1 LRVYFAPPWH
11 SSGEDEKLG
20 VVFVGTP
27 GIPEHLKPYVTQW
40 AGDPAV
46 VDGQLVAPAPQT
58 SHVLGGPPVSG
69 PVVLPELPGVPA
81 ASKQVRVVQLDPQW
95 DNERQLYYADLELT
109 PANRAYLP
117 FIRLALCRY
126 QPHSMSGLEMSQVR
140 LADFAQ
146 LAPDRWVSLAYPS
159 AAEVTVT
166 VVGHTYLGTY
176 GSGMRGGN
184 VMVTVERADS
194 GVADPDL
201 AWTPVTTTQLAPGVA
216 WAADNNK
223 TMWTGKVTLP
233 GPHSSE
239 YRLVIQ
245 ETERWPG
252 GERIAFTD
260 MVTLS

>member
-1 LRVYFAPPWH
+1 MRPF
-11 SSGEDEKLG
+11 
-20 VVFVGTP
+20 
-27 GIPEHLKPYVTQW
+27 VTQW

-46 VDGQLVAPAPQT
+46 VDGQLVAPVPQVA
-58 SHVLGGPPVSG
+58 HVLGGPPVSG
-69 PVVLPELPGVPA
+69 PVSISELPGVPPA
-81 ASKQVRVVQLDPQW
+81 NKQVRVVQLNPQW

-109 PANRAYLP
+109 AASKAYMP

-126 QPHSMSGLEMSQVR
+126 QPHSMIGIEMSQVR

-146 LAPDRWVSLAYPS
+146 LAPDRWVSLVYPS
-159 AAEVTVT
+159 VNEVNVT

-176 GSGMRGGN
+176 SSGMRGGN

-194 GVADPDL
+194 DVPDPDL
-201 AWTPVTTTQLAPGVA
+201 AWAAVSTTQLAPGVA
-216 WAADNNK
+216 WPADNNK
-223 TMWTGKVTLP
+223 TMWTGKVALP

-239 YRLVIQ
+239 FRLVIQ

-260 MVTLS
+260 IVPLS